1 MHSTSIPS
9 WSALLKDGALSRR
22 HFLRA
27 TAGTA
32 GGILGASLLLPCP
45 ARADDDDD
53 HNDDHDDDI
62 VLPKP
67 IPLGTR
73 FLGGEDTELFHF
85 YLPPPD
91 NEPSALFEPSTI
103 FDFDGAVGIAEHRGT
118 GTGKNT
124 KTGETT
130 QLYFLTDFRFM
141 KGKYIGVDG
150 RQHHGTFSFF

>member
-1 MHSTSIPS
+1 MDSTPIRS
-9 WSALLKDGALSRR
+9 WSDLLKDGALSRR
-22 HFLRA
+22 RFLRA
-27 TAGTA
+27 ATGTA
-32 GGILGASLLLPCP
+32 GGILGASLLLPFP

-53 HNDDHDDDI
+53 HEDDI

-67 IPLGTR
+67 IPGGAR

-103 FDFDGAVGIAEHRGT
+103 FDFDGAIGIAEHMGT

-130 QLYFLTDFRFM
+130 QFYFITDFRFM
-141 KGKYIGVDG
+141 QGTYIGVDG

>member
-1 MHSTSIPS
+1 MDSTSIRS
-9 WSALLKDGALSRR
+9 LSDLLKEGALPRR
-22 HFLRA
+22 RFLHIA
-27 TAGTA
+27 ASTVGGALGTR
-32 GGILGASLLLPCP
+32 LLLPNRV
-45 ARADDDDD
+45 RAD
-53 HNDDHDDDI
+53 DDDI

-73 FLGGEDTELFHF
+73 FLGEDRELFHF
-85 YLPPPD
+85 YLPPD
-91 NEPSALFEPSTI
+91 NEPSTI
-103 FDFDGAVGIAEHRGT
+103 FDFDGTVGQAEHTGT

>member
-1 MHSTSIPS
+1 MHSTPIPS

-22 HFLRA
+22 RFLRA
-27 TAGTA
+27 ATGTA
-32 GGILGASLLLPCP
+32 GGILGASLLLPFP

-73 FLGGEDTELFHF
+73 FLGEDRELFHF
-85 YLPPPD
+85 YLPPD
-91 NEPSALFEPSTI
+91 NEPSTI
-103 FDFDGAVGIAEHRGT
+103 FDFDGTVGQAEHTGT

-141 KGKYIGVDG
+141 QGKYIGVDG

>member
-1 MHSTSIPS
+1 MDSTSIRS
-9 WSALLKDGALSRR
+9 WSDLLKEGALPRR
-22 HFLRA
+22 RFLRLA
-27 TAGTA
+27 AGTV
-32 GGILGASLLLPCP
+32 GGALGTRLLVPNR

-53 HNDDHDDDI
+53 HNDDHDDGI

-85 YLPPPD
+85 YLPPD
-91 NEPSALFEPSTI
+91 NEPSTI
-103 FDFDGAVGIAEHRGT
+103 FDFDGAVGLAEHTGT

-130 QLYFLTDFRFM
+130 QLYFITDFRFM
-141 KGKYIGVDG
+141 QGTYIGVDG
-150 RQHHGTFSFF
+150 RHHHGTFSFF

>member
-1 MHSTSIPS
+1 MDSTSIRS
-9 WSALLKDGALSRR
+9 LSDLLKEGALPRR
-22 HFLRA
+22 RFLHIA
-27 TAGTA
+27 ASTVGGALGTR
-32 GGILGASLLLPCP
+32 LLLPNRV
-45 ARADDDDD
+45 RADDDDD

-73 FLGGEDTELFHF
+73 FLGEDRELFHF
-85 YLPPPD
+85 YLPPD
-91 NEPSALFEPSTI
+91 NEPSTI
-103 FDFDGAVGIAEHRGT
+103 FDFDGTVGQAEHTGT

-141 KGKYIGVDG
+141 QGKYIGVDG